1 MTGKLW
7 ADRVWAWCLVRYT
20 FWLALAVLLYLA
32 VARPMPGGPTG
43 VLSVYDK
50 LVHGSVYGA
59 LTLLGL
65 LGRLRTSTV
74 LLVLLSHGALVEV
87 LQSLVPDRSAEALD
101 MVADAIGIAMALVA
115 SRLGLRVLGAS
126 QQTG

>member
-1 MTGKLW
+1 
-7 ADRVWAWCLVRYT
+7 
-20 FWLALAVLLYLA
+20 
-32 VARPMPGGPTG
+32 
-43 VLSVYDK
+43 
-50 LVHGSVYGA
+50 
-59 LTLLGL
+59 
-65 LGRLRTSTV
+65 

-87 LQSLVPDRSAEALD
+87 LQSLVPDRSADAWD

>member
-1 MTGKLW
+1 MTRKSW
-7 ADRVWAWCLVRYT
+7 ADGLWVWWLVRCM
-20 FWLALAVLLYLA
+20 FWSALAVLLYLA

-43 VLSVYDK
+43 ALSIYDK

-65 LGRLRTSTV
+65 FGRLRTSTV

-87 LQSLVPDRSAEALD
+87 LQSLVPDRSADAWD